1 VVTKKDLENRLDELI
16 AYIGKQ
22 TKEKCLA
29 LYDFGAIE
37 PEEYMSNELG
47 ANALGSL
54 LLTAALQDIVAK
66 RLHIA
71 SNKTRKELK
80 NLECF

>member
-1 VVTKKDLENRLDELI
+1 MTNSFTLWETIRNRLEYKIKAEVKAKAESLI
-16 AYIGKQ
+16 NS
-22 TKEKCLA
+22 
-29 LYDFGAIE
+29 GAINFDAY
-37 PEEYMSNELG
+37 PDNVEL
-47 ANALGSL
+47 ADL

-80 NLECF
+80 NLKHF

>member
-1 VVTKKDLENRLDELI
+1 MSNSFTVWETIQNRLEYKIKAEVKAKAEFL
-16 AYIGKQ
+16 
-22 TKEKCLA
+22 LA
-29 LYDFGAIE
+29 SGAIDFDAY
-37 PEEYMSNELG
+37 PDNVEL
-47 ANALGSL
+47 ADL

-80 NLECF
+80 NLANF